1 MRPNS
6 DITYVVRGLVPIA
19 RLTETID
26 IGIDGRVTG
35 STGHGWYQ
43 RRLVHWPW
51 MVSAAHLRFISHLTH
66 RSQPGG
72 ASGEY
77 HGLFHVSTTPP
88 RPTRP
93 HAEVILYQ
101 VRAHHAEVILYEVG
115 APLVYLGKITTH
127 SPIVVHASEQRNYY

>member
-1 MRPNS
+1 
-6 DITYVVRGLVPIA
+6 
-19 RLTETID
+19 
-26 IGIDGRVTG
+26 
-35 STGHGWYQ
+35 
-43 RRLVHWPW
+43 
-51 MVSAAHLRFISHLTH
+51 MVSAAASAFAMDGISGTPSVHLPPHPSN
-66 RSQPGG
+66 QPGG